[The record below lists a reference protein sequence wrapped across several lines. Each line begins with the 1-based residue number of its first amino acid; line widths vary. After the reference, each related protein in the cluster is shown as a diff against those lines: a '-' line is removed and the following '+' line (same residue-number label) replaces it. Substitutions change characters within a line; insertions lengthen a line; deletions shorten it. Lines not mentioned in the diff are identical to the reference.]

1 MIRPLNLNDFL
12 YILTALQW
20 TLLLSSFAII
30 GGGLIGAVVVV
41 LRLSRSRPV
50 AWLTIAYVQF
60 FQATPPLMQLFLVYY
75 GGSYFGIRFEA
86 WTAALIAFALYSSS
100 YLADIWHGCIKAI
113 PRHQW
118 EGSRALAFSEPLTLG
133 LVIVPQ
139 ALKISVPPTIGF
151 IVQVI
156 KTTSLAS
163 IIGFVELVRAGQLI
177 NNATLQPL
185 LVYGFVACIYFA
197 LCWPLSL
204 WSQSLERKLAKSTKR
219 S

>member
-1 MIRPLNLNDFL
+1 MIRPLNPDDFV

-20 TLLLSSFAII
+20 TLLLSAFAII
-30 GGGLIGAVVVV
+30 GGGLIGVLVVI
-41 LRLSRSRPV
+41 LRLNRIRPV
-50 AWLTIAYVQF
+50 NWVTMAYIQF

-75 GGSYFGIRFEA
+75 GGGLIGIRFEA
-86 WTAALIAFALYSSS
+86 WTAALIAFALYSSA
-100 YLADIWHGCIKAI
+100 YLGDIWHGCIVAI

-139 ALKISVPPTIGF
+139 AIKIAVPPTIGF
-151 IVQVI
+151 VVQVI

-163 IIGFVELVRAGQLI
+163 IIGFVEMVRAGQFI
-177 NNATLQPL
+177 TNATLQPL
-185 LVYGFVACIYFA
+185 PVYGFVALIYFA
-197 LCWPLSL
+197 LCWPLSI
-204 WSQSLERKLAKSTKR
+204 WARALETRLAKSLRR